1 MDRLIIEWKR
11 QVAGPFVNRQQKK
24 GEKWNAIQSQSTND
38 DDSIILPISTSIG
51 IYYISVNC
59 VPFCQH
65 TDYCVAIA
73 PYTHALKMISQK
85 QNVPIKWQRSKKK
98 ERNAT
103 TLKCTEFAYLL
114 MHNIHMYTYE
124 FRTGKNQIEK
134 YRNFIRD
141 FETMQLLC
149 LIHFRLLRS
158 KMNGF
163 LDLSVQMQL
172 IWMEQIDWRFY
183 RYVRSYQTHL
193 KAEINDLE

>member
-1 MDRLIIEWKR
+1 
-11 QVAGPFVNRQQKK
+11 
-24 GEKWNAIQSQSTND
+24 
-38 DDSIILPISTSIG
+38 
-51 IYYISVNC
+51 
-59 VPFCQH
+59 
-65 TDYCVAIA
+65 
-73 PYTHALKMISQK
+73 
-85 QNVPIKWQRSKKK
+85 
-98 ERNAT
+98 
-103 TLKCTEFAYLL
+103 
-114 MHNIHMYTYE
+114 MYTYE

-149 LIHFRLLRS
+149 LIYFRLLRS